1 MDRLEDSSTNNW
13 RCNVNIEILYRPSY
27 SLAIV
32 KLEGGELI
40 QVEAGSM
47 VSATPGFQMETEA
60 SGGLLKALTR
70 SMLGGES
77 FFQNTYRAPSGGG
90 EVTVA
95 PVLPGDMLTVD
106 LRDERLLVQSGS
118 YVASAIGIE
127 LDTRWSGAK
136 TFFASEGLIML
147 RARGSGLL
155 LLSSY
160 GAIHDVTLAPG
171 QKYIVDTGHLV
182 AFTEGMDFE
191 VRTVGGLKSTLFSGE
206 GLVVDLT
213 GPGRVLLQS
222 RSTDQFLAW
231 LLPQLKERLPTE

>member
-1 MDRLEDSSTNNW
+1 
-13 RCNVNIEILYRPSY
+13 
-27 SLAIV
+27 
-32 KLEGGELI
+32 
-40 QVEAGSM
+40 
-47 VSATPGFQMETEA
+47 
-60 SGGLLKALTR
+60 
-70 SMLGGES
+70 
-77 FFQNTYRAPSGGG
+77 
-90 EVTVA
+90 
-95 PVLPGDMLTVD
+95 MLTVN
-106 LRDERLLVQSGS
+106 LQDERLLVQSGS
-118 YVASAIGIE
+118 YVASAAGIE

-147 RARGSGLL
+147 RARGSGTL

-171 QKYIVDTGHLV
+171 EQYIVDTGHLV
-182 AFTEGMDFE
+182 AFTEGMGFE

-231 LLPQLKERLPTE
+231 LLPQLKERLPEG